1 MPSGDKAIIAVF
13 ASGTGSNADKICTY
27 FHSHPSINVG
37 LVVTNRASAGVFQ
50 VVRKH
55 NIDCVYIPKQHW
67 PEPLNVLPV
76 LSEYGITHIVLAGFL
91 LLIPAYLIQAYE
103 GRIINIHPALLP
115 RHGGEG
121 MYGSYVHQ
129 SVKISGDRVSGITIH
144 EVNEHYDEGRIV
156 FQKEVPIDEDDSPN
170 DIGHKVLELEHTYYP
185 KVIEQWIENNEAP
198 TDS

>member
-1 MPSGDKAIIAVF
+1 MPSGDNSNIAVF
-13 ASGTGSNADKICTY
+13 ASGTGSNADQICTH
-27 FHSHPSINVG
+27 FHSHPTIKVG
-37 LVVTNRASAGVFQ
+37 LIVTNRASAGVLQ
-50 VVRKH
+50 VARKH
-55 NIDCVYIPKQHW
+55 NIECVYIPKNNW
-67 PEPLNVLPV
+67 SEPLHVLPV

-91 LLIPAYLIQAYE
+91 LLIPAYLILAYE
-103 GRIINIHPALLP
+103 NRIINIHPALLP

-170 DIGHKVLELEHTYYP
+170 DIAHKVLELEHTYYP

-198 TDS
+198 IAS